1 MFKKMISVLLAV
13 MMVVS
18 VMAVSSFTYNAATLE
33 ANKIYFDTNG
43 TGWDIADSDIVSF
56 YVYSLTDG
64 ELVSWGGKKLR
75 GTKVEGEATLWEY
88 DPADKLGDKFKADDH
103 YFVIFYVS
111 GAGYETYALLFDKT
125 CLGHVAK
132 CDGSTCEN
140 PVDSTKESQLA
151 YWQGGIDRKV
161 CGPRLA
167 ITSTGNVVGSC
178 VEYGKTAYSIF
189 TTFLT
194 DTGAQSL
201 TNARQYTVDTGVK
214 TEQKMIDDI
223 GKDLGLKADDVQ
235 KGFTETGVATT
246 WSYDASTLP
255 KTAPP
260 TQAPTPKPTD
270 PPTQPPTQAPTPAPT
285 QPPTQPPTQA
295 PTQAPTQ
302 RPTQAPTQRPTQAP
316 TSAPVTQAPTS
327 APVTQAPTSAPVT
340 QAPTQAPETQA
351 PPVEGMRGD
360 ADGNDKLEINDVTI
374 IERYLVKLPIEQNG
388 FNAKNADADLDGVI
402 DVFDATLI
410 QRVLAEICN
419 WDKIPAN
426 SSLNTPK

>member
-111 GAGYETYALLFDKT
+111 GAGYETYALLFDKS

-178 VEYGKTAYSIF
+178 VEYGKTAYSVF

-223 GKDLGLKADDVQ
+223 GRDLGLTADDVQ
-235 KGFTETGVATT
+235 KGFTNTGVSTT
-246 WSYDASTLP
+246 WSYEASSLRSTPIGESTLGDVNVNNYIDISDATYIQKYLAYQKSLIGGDYQPASTESAEFLR
-255 KTAPP
+255 ADVD
-260 TQAPTPKPTD
+260 TD
-270 PPTQPPTQAPTPAPT
+270 G
-285 QPPTQPPTQA
+285 
-295 PTQAPTQ
+295 
-302 RPTQAPTQRPTQAP
+302 RI
-316 TSAPVTQAPTS
+316 SIY
-327 APVTQAPTSAPVT
+327 
-340 QAPTQAPETQA
+340 
-351 PPVEGMRGD
+351 D
-360 ADGNDKLEINDVTI
+360 ALRIR
-374 IERYLVKLPIEQNG
+374 RYL
-388 FNAKNADADLDGVI
+388 AKMCKLDGSPY
-402 DVFDATLI
+402 DD
-410 QRVLAEICN
+410 
-419 WDKIPAN
+419 
-426 SSLNTPK
+426 